1 MWCLLFGIWF
11 IGYDFLLGLWWLC
24 CEVSLVIWMGW
35 LCFGWF
41 GCLGF
46 GLIVEF
52 VCILRV
58 GCCIWLRDLAALVLV
73 LWIGCGF

>member
-1 MWCLLFGIWF
+1 MVFVVWDLVYRLRLLAWVMMALLRSFFG
-11 IGYDFLLGLWWLC
+11 DLDGLVVLWVLW
-24 CEVSLVIWMGW
+24 V
-35 LCFGWF
+35 
-41 GCLGF
+41 LGF